1 MMMRIPKSLLTLID
15 YGVIDEVLR
24 PLMSGKEARV
34 YLVRLGDE
42 LQVAKVYKSSINR
55 SFHKRSIY
63 TEGRK
68 TRNSRDQR
76 AVNKRSRHGKAIDE
90 EAWRSTEV
98 NMIYRLQRAGV
109 RVPKPHCFESGVL
122 VMEMITDL
130 DGSPAPRLGEVKLD
144 VESAHEIYKHLI
156 QEVIRMLSAGIV
168 HGDLSDFNILLGSD
182 GPVIIDFPQSVD
194 TAHNNS
200 ARDLLLRDVQNIH
213 DFLVAYDPSFVARP
227 YGEEMWD
234 LYLNNKL
241 TSETVLKGN
250 WESSRKKA
258 NLRQVYELMDDANE
272 DELARRERTSH
283 PRRRRRKRR

>member
-1 MMMRIPKSLLTLID
+1 MRIPESLITLID

-42 LQVAKVYKSSINR
+42 LQVAKVYKTSMNR

-76 AVNKRSRHGKAIDE
+76 AINRRSRHGKAIDE

-109 RVPKPHCFESGVL
+109 RVPKPYCFEAGVL
-122 VMEMITDL
+122 VMEMITDMH
-130 DGSPAPRLGEVKLD
+130 GSPAPRLGEVKLD
-144 VESAHEIYKHLI
+144 VEVAREIYSHLI

-168 HGDLSDFNILLGSD
+168 HGDLSEFNILLGSD

-200 ARDLLLRDVQNIH
+200 ARDLLLRDVQNLH
-213 DFLVAYDPSFVARP
+213 DFLLAYDPSFVVRP

-234 LYLNNKL
+234 LYCRNEL
-241 TSETVLKGN
+241 TSETILTGRWKP
-250 WESSRKKA
+250 SRKKA
-258 NLRQVYELMDDANE
+258 NLRQVYELIDDANE
-272 DELARRERTSH
+272 EEFERRERTSH
-283 PRRRRRKRR
+283 PRRRRRRRR

>member
-1 MMMRIPKSLLTLID
+1 MRIPKSLLTLID
-15 YGVIDEVLR
+15 YGIIDEVLR

-42 LQVAKVYKSSINR
+42 LRVAKVYKASTNR
-55 SFHKRSIY
+55 SFKKRSIY

-68 TRNSRDQR
+68 TRNSRDLR
-76 AVNKRSRHGKAIDE
+76 AVSKRSRHGKAIDE

-109 RVPKPHCFESGVL
+109 RVPTPYCFESGIL
-122 VMEMITDL
+122 VMEMITDAN
-130 DGSPAPRLGEVKLD
+130 DSPAPRLGEVKLD
-144 VESAHEIYKHLI
+144 IEVAREIYKHLI

-168 HGDLSDFNILLGSD
+168 HGDLSDFNILLGHD

-194 TAHNNS
+194 TAHNNN

-213 DFLVAYDPSFVARP
+213 DFMLGYDPLFVVPP

-234 LYLNNKL
+234 LYRRNEL
-241 TSETVLKGN
+241 TSETVLTGHWKP
-250 WESSRKKA
+250 SRKKA
-258 NLRQVYELMDDANE
+258 NLTQVYELIDDANE
-272 DELARRERTSH
+272 EESVRRERDNH
-283 PRRRRRKRR
+283 PRRRRRRRR

>member
-1 MMMRIPKSLLTLID
+1 
-15 YGVIDEVLR
+15 
-24 PLMSGKEARV
+24 MSGKEARV

-42 LQVAKVYKSSINR
+42 LRVAKVYKASTNR
-55 SFHKRSIY
+55 SFKKRSIY

-76 AVNKRSRHGKAIDE
+76 AVSRRSRHGKAIDE

-109 RVPKPHCFESGVL
+109 RVPVPHCFESGIL
-122 VMEMITDL
+122 VMEMITDA

-144 VESAHEIYKHLI
+144 VEVAREIYGHLI

-168 HGDLSDFNILLGSD
+168 HGDLSDFNILVGSD

-194 TAHNNS
+194 TAHNNN

-213 DFLVAYDPSFVARP
+213 DFMLGYDPSFSVRP

-234 LYLNNKL
+234 LYRRNEL
-241 TSETVLKGN
+241 TSETILTGH
-250 WESSRKKA
+250 WEPSRKKA
-258 NLRQVYELMDDANE
+258 NLTQVYELMDDANE
-272 DELARRERTSH
+272 EESERRERNGP

>member
-1 MMMRIPKSLLTLID
+1 MRVPKSLLTLID
-15 YGVIDEVLR
+15 YGIIDEVLR

-42 LQVAKVYKSSINR
+42 LRVAKVYKAATNR
-55 SFHKRSIY
+55 SFKKRSIY

-76 AVNKRSRHGKAIDE
+76 AVSRRSRHGKAIDE

-109 RVPKPHCFESGVL
+109 RVPVPHCFEAGIL
-122 VMEMITDL
+122 VMEMITDT
-130 DGSPAPRLGEVKLD
+130 DGSPAPRLGEVRLD
-144 VESAHEIYKHLI
+144 VEVAREIYGHLI

-194 TAHNNS
+194 TAHNNN

-213 DFLVAYDPSFVARP
+213 DFMLGYDPLFSVRP

-234 LYLNNKL
+234 LYRRNEL
-241 TSETVLKGN
+241 TSETVLTGH
-250 WESSRKKA
+250 WEPSRKKA
-258 NLRQVYELMDDANE
+258 NLTQVYELMDDANE
-272 DELARRERTSH
+272 EESERRERSGP

>member
-1 MMMRIPKSLLTLID
+1 MMRIPESLITLID

-42 LQVAKVYKSSINR
+42 LQVAKVYKASINR

-76 AVNKRSRHGKAIDE
+76 ALNRRSRHGKAIDE

-109 RVPKPHCFESGVL
+109 RVPKPYCFEAGVL
-122 VMEMITDL
+122 VMEMITDIH
-130 DGSPAPRLGEVKLD
+130 GSPAPRLGEVKLD
-144 VESAHEIYKHLI
+144 VEMAREIYTHLI
-156 QEVIRMLSAGIV
+156 QEIIRMLSAGIV
-168 HGDLSDFNILLGSD
+168 HGDLSEFNILLGSD
-182 GPVIIDFPQSVD
+182 GPIIIDFPQSVD
-194 TAHNNS
+194 TAYNNS

-213 DFLVAYDPSFVARP
+213 DFLLAYDPSFVVRP

-234 LYLNNKL
+234 LYCRNEL
-241 TSETVLKGN
+241 TGETVLTGHWKP
-250 WESSRKKA
+250 SRKKA
-258 NLRQVYELMDDANE
+258 NLKQVYELIDDANE
-272 DELARRERTSH
+272 DEYVRRERTSH
-283 PRRRRRKRR
+283 PRRRRRRRR

>member
-1 MMMRIPKSLLTLID
+1 MRIPESLLTLID
-15 YGVIDEVLR
+15 YGVIDEVIR

-34 YLVRLGDE
+34 YLVSLGDE
-42 LQVAKVYKSSINR
+42 LKVAKVYKSSINR
-55 SFHKRSIY
+55 SFQKRSIY

-76 AVNKRSRHGKAIDE
+76 AVSRRSRHGKAIDE

-98 NMIYRLQRAGV
+98 DMIYRLQRAGV

-122 VMEMITDL
+122 VMEMITDGY
-130 DGSPAPRLGEVKLD
+130 GSPAPRLGEVKLD
-144 VESAHEIYKHLI
+144 VEVAREIYGHLI
-156 QEVIRMLSAGIV
+156 QEIIRMLSAGIV

-182 GPVIIDFPQSVD
+182 GPIIIDFPQSVD

-213 DFLVAYDPSFVARP
+213 DFLLAYDPSFVVRP

-234 LYLNNKL
+234 LYRRNEL
-241 TSETVLKGN
+241 TSETVLTGD
-250 WESSRKKA
+250 WEPSRKNA
-258 NLRQVYELMDDANE
+258 NLTQVYELIDDANE
-272 DELARRERTSH
+272 EEQERRERTPH
-283 PRRRRRKRR
+283 PRRKRRRRR

>member
-1 MMMRIPKSLLTLID
+1 MRIPKSLLTLID
-15 YGVIDEVLR
+15 YGIIDEVLR

-42 LQVAKVYKSSINR
+42 LRVAKVYKAATNR
-55 SFHKRSIY
+55 SFKKRSIY

-76 AVNKRSRHGKAIDE
+76 AVSRRSRHGKAIDE

-109 RVPKPHCFESGVL
+109 RVPVPHCFEAGIL
-122 VMEMITDL
+122 VMEMITDT
-130 DGSPAPRLGEVKLD
+130 DGSPAPRLGEVRLD
-144 VESAHEIYKHLI
+144 VEVAREIYGHLI

-194 TAHNNS
+194 TAHNNN

-213 DFLVAYDPSFVARP
+213 DFMLGYDPLFSVRP

-234 LYLNNKL
+234 LYRRNEL
-241 TSETVLKGN
+241 TSETVLTGH
-250 WESSRKKA
+250 WEPSRKKA
-258 NLRQVYELMDDANE
+258 NLTQVYELMDDANE
-272 DELARRERTSH
+272 EESERRERNGP